1 MKNYLNLKVLALN
14 KAIFL
19 DRDGTINVDKDHLYK
34 IEDFEFINGVPEQIG
49 KWNKLGYLVIVVTNQ
64 AGVAKGL
71 YTEADVQKLHEYI
84 NNELAKYEAHI
95 DAFYFCPHH
104 PEGKIEKYRLNCN
117 CRKPGTGMLEKAIE
131 DFDIDV
137 NKSYLFGDKEWD
149 IQAGEKVGLKSILV
163 ATNSFELNK
172 LSF

>member
-1 MKNYLNLKVLALN
+1 MKNYLNLKVLILN